1 MFYLHPALF
10 PSMSLRLFA
19 ALLRMLMKQLFRRSA
34 GAALWL
40 AWGVSCSRLCRPA
53 SWSPVLI
60 RRHAYAV
67 GKRG

>member
-40 AWGVSCSRLCRPA
+40 AWGVSCSRLCRPRFMVA
-53 SWSPVLI
+53 RAYPPACLC
-60 RRHAYAV
+60 RR
-67 GKRG
+67 